1 MSKTPKDTL
10 KEGIMAKIKDD
21 LVIGDVDQQDVAH
34 NYAQVIYNL
43 KLTNLKEP
51 AKTHI
56 ILESCDIT
64 GCIWKKGGFLE
75 VSSEEEFPS
84 KHERETHKK

>member
-1 MSKTPKDTL
+1 
-10 KEGIMAKIKDD
+10 MAKIEND
-21 LVIGDVDQQDVAH
+21 LVIGDVDQQNVAH
-34 NYAQVIYNL
+34 NYTQVIYNL
-43 KLTNLKEP
+43 KLTYLKES

-56 ILESCDIT
+56 ILESSDIT

-84 KHERETHKK
+84 KHKRETHKK